1 MPGQKSPEAG
11 AQGKTKPLCQIH
23 ATIRMHIPAQNRHQ
37 ALAILHPIIEMTSLD
52 PGCISCRLYQGVKD
66 EQALLLEQ
74 RWASEEDLQRHLRS
88 QRFHTILLVVE
99 MASEVPEIRFDTVS
113 HSHGIDVVEQVRA

>member
-11 AQGKTKPLCQIH
+11 VQGQTKTEGEIH
-23 ATIRMHIPAQNRHQ
+23 ATIRMHIPAQNRQQ

-74 RWASEEDLQRHLRS
+74 RWASEEDLQKHLRS

>member
-11 AQGKTKPLCQIH
+11 VQGQTQPLCQIH
-23 ATIRMHIPAQNRHQ
+23 ATIRMHIPAQNRQQ

-66 EQALLLEQ
+66 VQALLLEQ

-88 QRFHTILLVVE
+88 RRFHTILLVVE

-113 HSHGIDVVEQVRA
+113 YSQGVDVVEQVRA

>member
-1 MPGQKSPEAG
+1 MLGQNSPETG
-11 AQGKTKPLCQIH
+11 EMGQTEPIGEIH
-23 ATIRMHIPAQNRHQ
+23 ATIRMHIPAQKRQQ
-37 ALAILHPIIEMTSLD
+37 ALAILPPIIEMPRLD
-52 PGCISCRLYQGVKD
+52 PGCIICRLYQGVRD
-66 EQALLLEQ
+66 EQTLLLEQ

-113 HSHGIDVVEQVRA
+113 HSDGIDVVEQVRA